1 MFPGTPDPMNAVN
14 DKRNR
19 VSHRRGWLLFA
30 GKAAV
35 TLGLLA
41 WIATSIGI
49 GPLLQRFGRIDGR
62 WAGIAL
68 LLLVLQYAI
77 MVARWDLVL
86 RKAFGLHIGLRRLSL
101 VFGLGEV
108 LGSFLPSFVGLDAI
122 RTLALARHAPVATV
136 ARSVLVD
143 RVFGMAAL
151 LFLIAVTLPTFESE
165 AALMPALPVPALVSI
180 GGLIALAI
188 LMLGADHWGAIPYVG
203 RVIAPVARDLR
214 AAWTDL
220 PLSFGVIAT
229 GLAMQLLSVALIW
242 AIAQMFGGDLG
253 LMNCLRIVPSALLI
267 SALPVSVGGWGL
279 REGAIVGGFTL
290 VGADPTAAGAASVG
304 FGMAIII
311 AGAIGIVAPW
321 LFELR
326 PKRR

>member
-1 MFPGTPDPMNAVN
+1 MNAVN
-14 DKRNR
+14 GQRPGLQ
-19 VSHRRGWLLFA
+19 HRRGWLLFA
-30 GKAAV
+30 AKAVV

-41 WIATSIGI
+41 WIATGIGL
-49 GPLLQRFGRIDGR
+49 GPLLHRFNHIDWG
-62 WAGIAL
+62 WAAGA
-68 LLLVLQYAI
+68 LLVLVVQYAI

-86 RKAFGLHIGLRRLSL
+86 RKAFGLHIGLRKLSL

-108 LGSFLPSFVGLDAI
+108 LGSFLPSFVGMDAI
-122 RTLALARHAPVATV
+122 RTLALARRAPVATV

-143 RVFGMAAL
+143 RVFGLAAL
-151 LFLIAVTLPTFESE
+151 LFLIAVTLPTFEDE
-165 AALMPALPVPALVSI
+165 PGLMPALPFLALASV

-188 LMLGADHWGAIPYVG
+188 LMLGADHWGAIPYLG
-203 RVIAPVARDLR
+203 RVAGPVARDLR

-229 GLAMQLLSVALIW
+229 GLTMHLLSVGLIW
-242 AIAQMFGGDLG
+242 SLGRMFGADLG
-253 LMNCLRIVPSALLI
+253 LMNCLRIVPAALLI

-290 VGADPTAAGAASVG
+290 IGADAAGAGAASVG
-304 FGMAIII
+304 FGIAVIL

-321 LFELR
+321 LLELGQ
-326 PKRR
+326 RR

>member
-1 MFPGTPDPMNAVN
+1 MNAVN
-14 DKRNR
+14 DKRPKS
-19 VSHRRGWLLFA
+19 SHRRGWLLFA
-30 GKAAV
+30 AKAVV

-41 WIATSIGI
+41 WIATGIGI
-49 GPLLQRFGRIDGR
+49 GPLLGRFTHIDIR
-62 WAGIAL
+62 WAAISL
-68 LLLVLQYAI
+68 LILVLQYAV

-86 RKAFGLHIGLRRLSL
+86 RKAFGLHIGLPRLSL

-143 RVFGMAAL
+143 RLFGLAAL
-151 LFLIAVTLPTFESE
+151 LFLIAVTLPSFESE
-165 AALMPALPVPALVSI
+165 AALMPALPALGVASI
-180 GGLIALAI
+180 GGLIALAV
-188 LMLGADHWGAIPYVG
+188 LMLGADHWGAIPYLG
-203 RVIAPVARDLR
+203 RVAAPVARDLR

-229 GLAMQLLSVALIW
+229 GLAMHLMSVLLIW
-242 AIAQMFGGDLG
+242 SLGRMFGAELG

-267 SALPVSVGGWGL
+267 SALPASVGGWGL

-290 VGADPTAAGAASVG
+290 IGADATAAGAASVA
-304 FGMAIII
+304 FGMAAIL
-311 AGAIGIVAPW
+311 AGTIGIVTPW
-321 LFELR
+321 LVELA
-326 PKRR
+326 RRRR

>member
-1 MFPGTPDPMNAVN
+1 MNAVN
-14 DKRNR
+14 DKRPS
-19 VSHRRGWLLFA
+19 VSHRRGWLLFTA
-30 GKAAV
+30 KAVV

-41 WIATSIGI
+41 WIATGIGI
-49 GPLLQRFGRIDGR
+49 GPLLRRFGHIDGR

-86 RKAFGLHIGLRRLSL
+86 RKAFGLHIGLSRLSL

-143 RVFGMAAL
+143 RVFGLAAL
-151 LFLIAVTLPTFESE
+151 LFLIAVTLPSFESE
-165 AALMPALPVPALVSI
+165 PALMSALPVLGSVSI
-180 GGLIALAI
+180 GGLIALAV
-188 LMLGADHWGAIPYVG
+188 LMLGADHWGAIPYLG
-203 RVIAPVARDLR
+203 RIAAPVARDLR

-229 GLAMQLLSVALIW
+229 GLAMHLLSVVLVW
-242 AIAQMFGGDLG
+242 SLGQMFGTDLG

-267 SALPVSVGGWGL
+267 SALPASVGGWGL

-290 VGADPTAAGAASVG
+290 IGGDAAAAGAASVG
-304 FGMAIII
+304 FGLAVIL
-311 AGAIGIVAPW
+311 AGAIGILTPW
-321 LFELR
+321 LLELG
-326 PKRR
+326 RRR

>member
-1 MFPGTPDPMNAVN
+1 MNAVN
-14 DKRNR
+14 DKRPS
-19 VSHRRGWLLFA
+19 VSHRRGWLLFVI
-30 GKAAV
+30 KAVV
-35 TLGLLA
+35 TLGLLV
-41 WIATSIGI
+41 WIATGIGI
-49 GPLLQRFGRIDGR
+49 GPLLRQFRHIDGS
-62 WAGIAL
+62 WAATAL
-68 LLLVLQYAI
+68 LLLIVQYAI

-122 RTLALARHAPVATV
+122 RTLALARNAPVATV

-143 RVFGMAAL
+143 RVFGLAAL
-151 LFLIAVTLPTFESE
+151 LFLIAVTLPGFESE
-165 AALMPALPVPALVSI
+165 PALISAIPPLAVVSV

-188 LMLGADHWGAIPYVG
+188 LMLGADHWGAIPYLG
-203 RVIAPVARDLR
+203 RVAAPVARDLR

-229 GLAMQLLSVALIW
+229 GLAMHLLSVALVWSIGR
-242 AIAQMFGGDLG
+242 MFGADLG

-279 REGAIVGGFTL
+279 REGAVVGGFTL
-290 VGADPTAAGAASVG
+290 IGADAAAAGAASVG
-304 FGMAIII
+304 FGIAVIL
-311 AGAIGIVAPW
+311 AGAIGIVVPW
-321 LFELR
+321 LAELG
-326 PKRR
+326 RRR

>member
-1 MFPGTPDPMNAVN
+1 MNAVN
-14 DKRNR
+14 DKRPS
-19 VSHRRGWLLFA
+19 VSHRRGWLLFVI
-30 GKAAV
+30 KAVV
-35 TLGLLA
+35 TLGLLV
-41 WIATSIGI
+41 WIATGIGI
-49 GPLLQRFGRIDGR
+49 GPLLRQFRHIDGS
-62 WAGIAL
+62 WAAAAL
-68 LLLVLQYAI
+68 LLLIVQYAI

-122 RTLALARHAPVATV
+122 RTLALARNAPVATV

-143 RVFGMAAL
+143 RVFGLAAL
-151 LFLIAVTLPTFESE
+151 LFLIAVTLPGFESE
-165 AALMPALPVPALVSI
+165 PALISAIPPLAVVSV

-188 LMLGADHWGAIPYVG
+188 LMLGADHWGAIPYLG
-203 RVIAPVARDLR
+203 RVAAPVARDLR

-229 GLAMQLLSVALIW
+229 GLAMHLLSVALVWSIGR
-242 AIAQMFGGDLG
+242 MFGADLG

-279 REGAIVGGFTL
+279 REGAVVGGFTL
-290 VGADPTAAGAASVG
+290 IGADAAAAGAASVG
-304 FGMAIII
+304 FGIAVIL
-311 AGAIGIVAPW
+311 AGAIGIVVPW
-321 LFELR
+321 LAELG
-326 PKRR
+326 RRR

>member
-1 MFPGTPDPMNAVN
+1 MNAVN
-14 DKRNR
+14 DKRPGLA
-19 VSHRRGWLLFA
+19 HRRGWLLFVA
-30 GKAAV
+30 KAVV
-35 TLGLLA
+35 TLGLLV
-41 WIATSIGI
+41 WIATGIGI
-49 GPLLQRFGRIDGR
+49 APLLQRFGHVDWR
-62 WAGIAL
+62 WAAMTL
-68 LLLVLQYAI
+68 LLLIVQYAI

-86 RKAFGLHIGLRRLSL
+86 RKAFGLHIGLLRLSL

-143 RVFGMAAL
+143 RVFGLAAL

-165 AALMPALPVPALVSI
+165 PGLMPAFPLLAATSV

-203 RVIAPVARDLR
+203 RVAAPVARDLR

-229 GLAMQLLSVALIW
+229 GLGMHLLSVALIW
-242 AIAQMFGGDLG
+242 SLGRMFGADLG

-290 VGADPTAAGAASVG
+290 ISADAATAGAASVG
-304 FGMAIII
+304 FGITMIL
-311 AGAIGIVAPW
+311 AGAIGIIVPW
-321 LFELR
+321 LLELG
-326 PKRR
+326 RRR

>member
-1 MFPGTPDPMNAVN
+1 MNAVN
-14 DKRNR
+14 DKRPAL
-19 VSHRRGWLLFA
+19 SHRRGWLLFA
-30 GKAAV
+30 AKAV
-35 TLGLLA
+35 ITLALLL
-41 WIATSIGI
+41 WIAAGIGI
-49 GPLLQRFGRIDGR
+49 GPLLKRFDHIDGR
-62 WAGIAL
+62 WVAISL

-86 RKAFGLHIGLRRLSL
+86 RKAFGLHIGLMRLSL

-122 RTLALARHAPVATV
+122 RTLALARRAPVATV

-143 RVFGMAAL
+143 RVFGLAAL

-165 AALMPALPVPALVSI
+165 AGLMPAMPVLGLVSI
-180 GGLIALAI
+180 GGLIALAL
-188 LMLGADHWGAIPYVG
+188 LMLGADYWAKIPYLG
-203 RVIAPVARDLR
+203 RLAAPVARDLR

-229 GLAMQLLSVALIW
+229 GLAMHLLSVVIFWSLG
-242 AIAQMFGGDLG
+242 QMFGTDLG

-267 SALPVSVGGWGL
+267 SALPASIGGWGL

-290 VGADPTAAGAASVG
+290 VGADATAAGAASIA
-304 FGMAIII
+304 FGIAAIL
-311 AGAIGIVAPW
+311 AGAIGIVTPW
-321 LFELR
+321 LVELI
-326 PKRR
+326 RRR